1 MQTFYVDES
10 PPATGADENFIS
22 NESAEHTLLK
32 TRNPRVT
39 NHNSHY
45 FENQVSP
52 ESRRRLRNSMPT
64 GIFTKVHQIAVV
76 VGSISAIIC
85 AFLFANLVPPDWQ
98 TLTSLR
104 GVPLSVMFATL
115 LGIAVGFVIG
125 VVPVYILAEYAYQAS
140 KRSAG

>member
-1 MQTFYVDES
+1 MPTSHVES
-10 PPATGADENFIS
+10 PPVNRAEESFFSDN
-22 NESAEHTLLK
+22 SAEHSLLK
-32 TRNPRVT
+32 TRNPRA
-39 NHNSHY
+39 NNQNSHY

-64 GIFTKVHQIAVV
+64 GIFTMVHQIAVV
-76 VGSISAIIC
+76 VGSICAIIC
-85 AFLFANLVPPDWQ
+85 AFVFANMVPPEWQ

-115 LGIAVGFVIG
+115 LGITVGFAIG

-140 KRSAG
+140 KRSAE